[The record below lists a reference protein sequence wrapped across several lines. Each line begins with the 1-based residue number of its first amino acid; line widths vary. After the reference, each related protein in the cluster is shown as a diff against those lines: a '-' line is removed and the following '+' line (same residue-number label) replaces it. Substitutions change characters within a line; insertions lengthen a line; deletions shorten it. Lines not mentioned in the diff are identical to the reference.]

1 MADTSLSGIKF
12 IQESLCQLLGSLGRL
27 VGRVYHLVLSQI
39 LPELEPRKTEVGGK
53 LLNAAS
59 LGNLDLIT
67 LDRLSFACIVGRI
80 LVIQQLLLIV
90 GAQIA
95 DDGVEVVQL
104 ALVLGLVKLLLIVG
118 YVRILAVS
126 KMLYPLKEV

>member
-1 MADTSLSGIKF
+1 M
-12 IQESLCQLLGSLGRL
+12 
-27 VGRVYHLVLSQI
+27 
-39 LPELEPRKTEVGGK
+39 
-53 LLNAAS
+53 
-59 LGNLDLIT
+59 
-67 LDRLSFACIVGRI
+67 
-80 LVIQQLLLIV
+80 LIV

-126 KMLYPLKEV
+126 KMLYPLKEVRDLLLLLVKLAILLIQVIDDPD